1 MQQPQQPELHVLL
14 LHKDAQLPIRATPGS
29 IGLDLYALE
38 DCKMQ
43 YGHRSLVR
51 TGISIEIV
59 NNLSNCCYPKIAP
72 RSGLSTKGIDIGAGI
87 IDLDYRGEIK
97 VLLINNNR
105 NRTIYLDGP
114 QYNSFQIKK
123 GDRIAQLIIEGNP
136 FIIMKQVDSLSSTER
151 GNGGFG
157 STGNK

>member
-1 MQQPQQPELHVLL
+1 MQQQPELHILL

-29 IGLDLYALE
+29 IGLDLYSLE
-38 DCKMQ
+38 DCEIEPQ
-43 YGHRSLVR
+43 GRGLIR

-59 NNLSNCCYPKIAP
+59 NNNSSNCYPKIAP
-72 RSGLSTKGIDIGAGI
+72 RSGLSTKGIDVGAGI

-97 VLLINNNR
+97 VLLINNNHKK
-105 NRTIYLDGP
+105 IDD
-114 QYNSFQIKK
+114 FEIKK

-136 FIIMKQVDSLSSTER
+136 FITVKQVDSLSPTER
-151 GNGGFG
+151 GEGGFG